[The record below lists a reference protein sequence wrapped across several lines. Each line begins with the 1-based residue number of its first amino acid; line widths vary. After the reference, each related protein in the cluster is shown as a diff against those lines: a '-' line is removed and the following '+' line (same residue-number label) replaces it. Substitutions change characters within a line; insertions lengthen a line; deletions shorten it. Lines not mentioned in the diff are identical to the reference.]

1 MRSTQPSVWVGR
13 AVVFGSLLL
22 ALLAGV
28 PAGYHPQPFVI
39 VVVGVAAL
47 ASAFRPDHLIVS
59 LTMALLV
66 VWWARDLHSQ
76 MPAVVLVVAAALV
89 VAHVAATVLAYGPPT
104 LPVDPR
110 LAMLWSARGSLVW
123 LAALLVWGVAR
134 TYSGHGTPTLF
145 WLGGLAAAL
154 VGSVAA
160 GIAMPV
166 RGEAVE

>member
-13 AVVFGSLLL
+13 AVVLASLLL
-22 ALLAGV
+22 ALLAGG
-28 PAGYHPQPFVI
+28 PAGYHPQPFII

-59 LTMALLV
+59 LTMAFIV

-89 VAHVAATVLAYGPPT
+89 VAHVAATLLAYGPPT

-160 GIAMPV
+160 GFAMPV
-166 RGEAVE
+166 RGEGVE

>member
-13 AVVFGSLLL
+13 AVVFASLLL

-39 VVVGVAAL
+39 GVVGVAAL